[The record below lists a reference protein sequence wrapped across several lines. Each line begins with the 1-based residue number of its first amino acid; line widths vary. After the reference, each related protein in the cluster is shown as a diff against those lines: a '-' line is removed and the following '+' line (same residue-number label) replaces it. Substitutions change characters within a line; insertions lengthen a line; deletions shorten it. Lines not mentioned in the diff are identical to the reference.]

1 VPHESVRSKLRDG
14 VAIVR
19 IDDGKANAMSH
30 AVIEALGRVL
40 DRAEK
45 EAGSVLLVGR
55 PGCFSGGFDLATM
68 RGGAE
73 AARGLVGA
81 GAELFLRLFE
91 LPLPVVAACSG
102 HALAAGAVTLLS
114 CDLRIGA
121 RGAYKIGLNEVAIGL
136 GLPIF
141 GVELGRAR
149 LSKRHFDR
157 AVGQAEIYDPEGA
170 VDAGFLDRTVDADA
184 LFATALGE
192 AGRLAELPQPAFRAT
207 KRRSH
212 AEIVAGIRA
221 TLADDLEQLTG
232 VAS

>member
-1 VPHESVRSKLRDG
+1 MSDESVRSELRAG

-30 AVIEALGRVL
+30 AVIEALGSAL

-55 PGCFSGGFDLATM
+55 PGRFSAGFDLATM

-73 AARGLVGA
+73 AAQGLVGA

-136 GLPIF
+136 ALPIF
-141 GVELGRAR
+141 GVELARAR

-157 AVGQAEIYDPEGA
+157 AVCQAEIYDPESA
-170 VDAGFLDRTVDADA
+170 VDAGFLDRVVDEDA
-184 LFATALGE
+184 LFDTALAE
-192 AGRLAELPQPAFRAT
+192 AARLAQLPSPAFRGT
-207 KRRSH
+207 KQRSH
-212 AEIVAGIRA
+212 AEIAAGIRA
-221 TLADDLEQLTG
+221 TLGDDLKRMTS
-232 VAS
+232 VAG